1 MTLQMLVQDTWP
13 IEATSRPQ
21 PATVLE
27 RAGPVPVRI
36 DAAAVLR
43 LAGCRNPAA
52 ASSGVW
58 ETARVMAS
66 LASQLSAPRAWL
78 WCGPIRRMNPDG
90 TLSLAE
96 DLQFHSR
103 ALVRLLRRAQ
113 AGVLML
119 LTIGPELEQYVH
131 ELMSRQQGL
140 EALMLDAAGSLCVHQ
155 AVHALRDH
163 LSERAASEGLA
174 LTPRLAPGYA
184 DWPLCEQRI
193 VFTRFDRPG
202 LPVTLTGG
210 DQLLPKKSVTGLWGL
225 RKR

>member
-13 IEATSRPQ
+13 METASRLQ
-21 PATVLE
+21 PATALE

-36 DAAAVLR
+36 DASAVLR
-43 LAGCRNPAA
+43 LAGCRNRAA

-58 ETARVMAS
+58 EAAQVMAL
-66 LASQLSAPRAWL
+66 LAAQLSAPQAWL
-78 WCGPIRRMNPDG
+78 WRGPIRQIDPDG
-90 TLSLAE
+90 TVSLGE

-119 LTIGPELEQYVH
+119 LTIGPDLEQHVH

-140 EALMLDAAGSLCVHQ
+140 DALMLDAAGSLCVHQ
-155 AVHALRDH
+155 AVHALRGH